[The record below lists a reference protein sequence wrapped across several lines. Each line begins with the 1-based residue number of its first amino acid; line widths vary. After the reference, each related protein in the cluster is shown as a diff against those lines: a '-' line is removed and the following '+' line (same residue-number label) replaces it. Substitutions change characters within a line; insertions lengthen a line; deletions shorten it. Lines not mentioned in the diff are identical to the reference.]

1 MLDILVLVFFVLL
14 AIFCI
19 KYKNTQLR
27 KQKSLIAELTKWHE
41 IALTDDLTRLPNRAA
56 YSNYIHSL
64 NVAKG
69 ISDMNLSVIIFD
81 IDNFKQINDTY
92 GHLAGDEVLQKC
104 AQILQEVFN
113 KPESTVYR
121 IGGDEF
127 AIISQNIKENDLID
141 MLLNLRE
148 IEKNGLDFE
157 LSKGYSMSYGRKD
170 FYDMFKRA
178 DEMLYAD
185 KMSKKYKI

>member
-19 KYKNTQLR
+19 MYKNTQLR

-92 GHLAGDEVLQKC
+92 GHLAGDKVLQKC

-141 MLLNLRE
+141 MLLNVRE
-148 IEKNGLDFE
+148 IENDGLDFK

-178 DEMLYAD
+178 DEMLYDD